1 MTLGSQILGLD
12 RIDNATLRK
21 LAEPACS
28 QAFLHFELYNC
39 GPNFPTVSNS
49 SLIPVK
55 TVYDIKPSGSSGLI
69 AGQVVGNDAILCGG
83 VASTQYWVTLM
94 KDQNTP
100 LSKSGQDIRFVIA
113 RCLPDRRCEVGLLIR
128 AAEKSWEIMA

>member
-39 GPNFPTVSNS
+39 GANFPTVSNS

-55 TVYDIKPSGSSGLI
+55 TVYDIKPSGSSGHITGL
-69 AGQVVGNDAILCGG
+69 VVGNDAILCGG
-83 VASTQYWVTLM
+83 VASTQCWVTLM
-94 KDQNTP
+94 KDQTTQGESN
-100 LSKSGQDIRFVIA
+100 GNA
-113 RCLPDRRCEVGLLIR
+113 
-128 AAEKSWEIMA
+128 